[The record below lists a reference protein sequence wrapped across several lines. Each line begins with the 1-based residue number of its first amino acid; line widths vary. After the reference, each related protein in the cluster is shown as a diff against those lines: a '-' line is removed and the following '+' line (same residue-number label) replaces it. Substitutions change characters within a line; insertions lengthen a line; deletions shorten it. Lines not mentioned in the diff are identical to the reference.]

1 MTIFIVSL
9 ALFADRASFLPH
21 TIDFALP
28 EGYQRKAS
36 HHHRRK
42 SSGQRATLFG
52 RLPGSQTA
60 TPTSASASTSA
71 STSTATTA
79 TTSAAASN
87 HASGSTVAGRRPSS
101 LRDQGRIFSCPDYSS
116 SGIEVTSQQ
125 PRLLAPSDPHS
136 PRWGSPGAFNQPKA
150 QALAPPSS
158 SILNHALGQESA
170 SELSRTEPTVL
181 PPSPVRPSIEPGSQP
196 NQESVFESAEWTVQ
210 PSEQGNG
217 GLLNAIR
224 SAVDWPYMKDKL
236 WVGTLGMP
244 TDALHEKQKE
254 AIAEKLAADY
264 EALTIFVSDNDFDS
278 HYLHFCKMILWPV
291 FHYQI
296 PDNPKSKAYEDHS
309 WIFYR
314 RVNYNFA
321 KELIKNWKRGDVI
334 WVHDYHLLLVPAM
347 VRKEIPDAQI
357 GIFLHVAFPSSEV
370 FRCLSVR
377 VELLKGMLGANLIG
391 FQTQEYCHHF
401 LQTCSRLLNVE
412 ATKDG
417 VQLED
422 RFVNVGT
429 FPIGIDPVSLDIRRQ
444 CGEVKSWINI
454 LQEKFKGKRLI
465 VARDKLD
472 NVRGVRQKLL
482 AYELFLNK
490 YPHWRDSVVLIQ
502 VASTTTEQPELEA
515 SVSDIATRINS
526 VHSNLAH
533 QPLIFHKQDLLFDQY
548 LALISVADV
557 FMVTSLREGM
567 NLTSH
572 EFIHCQDGLLSSS
585 KHGPLIL
592 SEFTGSAS
600 IFNYHPLLVNPWN
613 YQECADAIN
622 TALEMS
628 PETRLAQWTRLNTTA
643 KDHVTTRWVNNFT
656 EALDRAYR
664 QHSTRETVA
673 VPRLSIPN
681 LCNAYRTSSRRLL
694 ILDYE
699 GTLVSWG
706 QPTST
711 VLTTPQRAID
721 TLTDLLE
728 DPLNTVYVMSS
739 RMPEDMER
747 LFSRVPGL
755 GLIAENGCFV
765 RPPPMLSPTPSP
777 PTTGTFVTSNWIR
790 LIDMTKMN
798 DWKLS
803 LSPMLRYFQ
812 ERTEGS
818 WIEETHAS
826 LIFHYE
832 RAEDSQSAERHASEC
847 ANNVN
852 DSCGNHSL
860 RAIQM
865 DGCVVAGPVEPNKGT
880 AANVVFSTYTRRESR
895 RSSSAGS
902 ASSAKQGMAI
912 EWKSETEDNDEDVP
926 DFILVIGDGRDD
938 EPAFRWANEL
948 GEEKKVKNVMTVTLG
963 FKNTEAMATLNQGV
977 TGKLVDISQRR
988 DSASLAQKLSYIPAS
1003 NGE

>member
-9 ALFADRASFLPH
+9 FLPH

-28 EGYQRKAS
+28 EGYQLRKSS

-52 RLPGSQTA
+52 RIPSQSA
-60 TPTSASASTSA
+60 TPASASASASTPTQASKSA
-71 STSTATTA
+71 TA
-79 TTSAAASN
+79 
-87 HASGSTVAGRRPSS
+87 HRPSS
-101 LRDQGRIFSCPDYSS
+101 SRDQGRIFSLPDYSS
-116 SGIEVTSQQ
+116 SGIEIESPE

-158 SILNHALGQESA
+158 SILNHTQGRLKGQAQESA
-170 SELSRTEPTVL
+170 SELSKTQPVL
-181 PPSPVRPSIEPGSQP
+181 IPAQAQPPSGQAPPLSQDK
-196 NQESVFESAEWTVQ
+196 VFESAEWTVQ

-224 SAVDWPYMKDKL
+224 SAVDWPYMKDKI

-244 TDALHEKQKE
+244 TDALHDKQKD
-254 AIAEKLAADY
+254 AIAEKLAADC

-278 HYLHFCKMILWPV
+278 HYSHFCKMILWPV

-309 WIFYR
+309 WVYYR

-321 KELIKNWKRGDVI
+321 QEIIKNWKRGDVI
-334 WVHDYHLLLVPAM
+334 WVHDYHLLLVPDM

-377 VELLKGMLGANLIG
+377 MELLKGMLGANLIG

-444 CGEVKSWINI
+444 CGEVKSWIRI
-454 LQEKFKGKRLI
+454 LQNKFKGKRLI

-482 AYELFLNK
+482 AFELFLNK

-572 EFIHCQDGLLSSS
+572 EFIHCQDGLLSPS

-600 IFNYHPLLVNPWN
+600 IFHYHPLLVNPWN

-622 TALEMS
+622 TALEM
-628 PETRLAQWTRLNTTA
+628 PAATRQAQWTRLNTTA

-656 EALDRAYR
+656 SALNDAYY
-664 QHSTRETVA
+664 QQSTRETVA

-681 LCNAYRTSSRRLL
+681 LCDTYRTSTRRLL

-699 GTLVSWG
+699 GTLASWG
-706 QPTST
+706 QPTNT

-728 DPLNTVYVMSS
+728 DPFNTVYVMSS

-765 RPPPMLSPTPSP
+765 RPPPASSPIPSP
-777 PTTGTFVTSNWIR
+777 PSKSLGTTEWIR
-790 LIDMTKMN
+790 LIDMSKMN

-803 LSPMLRYFQ
+803 LSPMLSYFQ
-812 ERTEGS
+812 ERTDGS

-832 RAEDSQSAERHASEC
+832 RADDPTSAERHASEC

-852 DSCGNHSL
+852 DSCGNHGL
-860 RAIQM
+860 RAVQA

-880 AANVVFSTYTRRESR
+880 AAGVVLSAYTRRESR

-902 ASSAKQGMAI
+902 TNSVKHGMAGEI
-912 EWKSETEDNDEDVP
+912 DDMDEDAP
-926 DFILVIGDGRDD
+926 DFILIIGDGRDD
-938 EPAFRWANEL
+938 EPAFRWANRL

-963 FKNTEAMATLNQGV
+963 SKNTEAKATLTQGV
-977 TGKLVDISQRR
+977 TGMHTHPNFH
-988 DSASLAQKLSYIPAS
+988 Y
-1003 NGE
+1003 

>member
-9 ALFADRASFLPH
+9 FLPH

-79 TTSAAASN
+79 ATFTTLSN

-196 NQESVFESAEWTVQ
+196 SQESVFESAEWTVQ

-244 TDALHEKQKE
+244 TDALHDKQKE

-264 EALTIFVSDNDFDS
+264 ESLTIFVSDNDFDS

-429 FPIGIDPVSLDIRRQ
+429 FPIGIDPVSLDIRRHI
-444 CGEVKSWINI
+444 S
-454 LQEKFKGKRLI
+454 
-465 VARDKLD
+465 
-472 NVRGVRQKLL
+472 
-482 AYELFLNK
+482 
-490 YPHWRDSVVLIQ
+490 
-502 VASTTTEQPELEA
+502 TTEQPELEA

-628 PETRLAQWTRLNTTA
+628 PDTRLAQWTRLNNTA

-832 RAEDSQSAERHASEC
+832 RAEDPQSAERHASEC

-902 ASSAKQGMAI
+902 VSSARQGMAI

-977 TGKLVDISQRR
+977 TGALSCLGKLVDISQRR

>member
-9 ALFADRASFLPH
+9 FLPH

-28 EGYQRKAS
+28 EGHQRRSS

-52 RLPGSQTA
+52 RAGGSQPP
-60 TPTSASASTSA
+60 TPASASTPVPA
-71 STSTATTA
+71 
-79 TTSAAASN
+79 
-87 HASGSTVAGRRPSS
+87 STVAGRRPSS
-101 LRDQGRIFSCPDYSS
+101 SRDQGQIFSYPGYSS
-116 SGIEVTSQQ
+116 SGIEAASPKPQ
-125 PRLLAPSDPHS
+125 LLAPSDPHS

-158 SILNHALGQESA
+158 SILSHSQGQLKRLGQEYA
-170 SELSRTEPTVL
+170 SELSKIEPVL
-181 PPSPVRPSIEPGSQP
+181 LSSPVRPSTVEKPQVT
-196 NQESVFESAEWTVQ
+196 QDKVFESAEWTVQ

-244 TDALHEKQKE
+244 TDALQDKQKE
-254 AIAEKLAADY
+254 AIAEKLAADC

-309 WIFYR
+309 WIYYR

-321 KELIKNWKRGDVI
+321 KEIVKNWKRGDVV

-412 ATKDG
+412 ATKEG

-444 CGEVKSWINI
+444 CGEVKSWIRI
-454 LQEKFKGKRLI
+454 LQEKFRGKRLI

-482 AYELFLNK
+482 SYELFLNK
-490 YPHWRDSVVLIQ
+490 YPHWRDSVVLVQ

-622 TALEMS
+622 TALEMP
-628 PETRLAQWTRLNTTA
+628 PEARLAQWTRLNNTA

-656 EALDRAYR
+656 DALDHAYR

-681 LCNAYRTSSRRLL
+681 LCDAYRASTRRLL

-699 GTLVSWG
+699 GTLVTWG

-728 DPLNTVYVMSS
+728 DPFNTVYVMSS

-765 RPPPMLSPTPSP
+765 RPPPMASPTPSP
-777 PTTGTFVTSNWIR
+777 PTTSTLVSPDWIR
-790 LIDMTKMN
+790 LIDMSKMK
-798 DWKLS
+798 DWKQS

-852 DSCGNHSL
+852 DSCGNHGL
-860 RAIQM
+860 RAIQT
-865 DGCVVAGPVEPNKGT
+865 DGCVTAGPVEPNKGT
-880 AANVVFSTYTRRESR
+880 AASVVYSSYMRRESR

-902 ASSAKQGMAI
+902 TGSVKHGMAI
-912 EWKSETEDNDEDVP
+912 DWKSETDDMDEEVP

-948 GEEKKVKNVMTVTLG
+948 GEEKKVKHVMTVTLG
-963 FKNTEAMATLNQGV
+963 LKNTEAMATLTQGV
-977 TGKLVDISQRR
+977 TGALSCLGKLVDISQRR
-988 DSASLAQKLSYIPAS
+988 DSASLAQQLSYIPAS
-1003 NGE
+1003 SGE

>member
-1 MTIFIVSL
+1 QPV
-9 ALFADRASFLPH
+9 
-21 TIDFALP
+21 
-28 EGYQRKAS
+28 
-36 HHHRRK
+36 
-42 SSGQRATLFG
+42 
-52 RLPGSQTA
+52 
-60 TPTSASASTSA
+60 
-71 STSTATTA
+71 
-79 TTSAAASN
+79 
-87 HASGSTVAGRRPSS
+87 
-101 LRDQGRIFSCPDYSS
+101 
-116 SGIEVTSQQ
+116 IEE
-125 PRLLAPSDPHS
+125 
-136 PRWGSPGAFNQPKA
+136 K
-150 QALAPPSS
+150 PP
-158 SILNHALGQESA
+158 QDK
-170 SELSRTEPTVL
+170 
-181 PPSPVRPSIEPGSQP
+181 
-196 NQESVFESAEWTVQ
+196 VFESAEWTIQ

-244 TDALHEKQKE
+244 TDALHDKQKE

-264 EALTIFVSDNDFDS
+264 EALTIFASDNDFDS

-296 PDNPKSKAYEDHS
+296 PDNPKNKAYEDHS
-309 WIFYR
+309 WIYYR
-314 RVNYNFA
+314 RVNFNFA
-321 KELIKNWKRGDVI
+321 REIVRNWKRGDVI
-334 WVHDYHLLLVPAM
+334 WVHDYHLLLVPDM

-377 VELLKGMLGANLIG
+377 MELLKGMLGANLIG

-417 VQLED
+417 VQLVD

-444 CGEVKSWINI
+444 CGEVKSWIRI
-454 LQEKFKGKRLI
+454 LQNKFKGKKLI

-482 AYELFLNK
+482 AFELFLNK
-490 YPHWRDSVVLIQ
+490 YPQWKDSVVLIQ

-572 EFIHCQDGLLSSS
+572 EFIHCQDGLLCPS

-600 IFNYHPLLVNPWN
+600 LFNYHPLLVNPWN

-628 PETRLAQWTRLNTTA
+628 ADTRLAQWTRLNTTA

-656 EALDRAYR
+656 SALDSAYR
-664 QHSTRETVA
+664 QQSTRETVA

-681 LCNAYRTSSRRLL
+681 LCDSYRATTRRLL

-699 GTLVSWG
+699 GTLATWG

-728 DPLNTVYVMSS
+728 DPCNTVYVMSS

-765 RPPPMLSPTPSP
+765 RPPPATSQTPSP
-777 PTTGTFVTSNWIR
+777 RTSNTIAATDWIR

-832 RAEDSQSAERHASEC
+832 RAEDSPSAERHASEC

-852 DSCGNHSL
+852 DSCGNHGL
-860 RAIQM
+860 RAVQA

-880 AANVVFSTYTRRESR
+880 AAGVVFAAYMRRESR

-902 ASSAKQGMAI
+902 ASSVKQGMAI
-912 EWKSETEDNDEDVP
+912 DWKGEADEVDEDTP

-948 GEEKKVKNVMTVTLG
+948 GEERKVKNIMTVTLG
-963 FKNTEAMATLNQGV
+963 SKNTEAMATLTQGV
-977 TGKLVDISQRR
+977 TGALSCLGKLVDISQRR
-988 DSASLAQKLSYIPAS
+988 DSTSLAQQLTYIPAS
-1003 NGE
+1003 NGD

>member
-9 ALFADRASFLPH
+9 FLPH

-28 EGYQRKAS
+28 EGHQRRSS

-52 RLPGSQTA
+52 RAGGSQPP
-60 TPTSASASTSA
+60 TPASASTPVPA
-71 STSTATTA
+71 
-79 TTSAAASN
+79 
-87 HASGSTVAGRRPSS
+87 STVAGRRPSS
-101 LRDQGRIFSCPDYSS
+101 SRDQGQIFSYPGYSS
-116 SGIEVTSQQ
+116 SGIEAASPKPQ
-125 PRLLAPSDPHS
+125 LLAPSDPHS

-158 SILNHALGQESA
+158 SILSHSQGQLKRLGQEYA
-170 SELSRTEPTVL
+170 SELSKIEPVL
-181 PPSPVRPSIEPGSQP
+181 LSSPVRPSTVEKPQVT
-196 NQESVFESAEWTVQ
+196 QDKVFESAEWTVQ

-244 TDALHEKQKE
+244 TDALQDKQKE
-254 AIAEKLAADY
+254 AIAEKLAADC

-309 WIFYR
+309 WIYYR

-321 KELIKNWKRGDVI
+321 KEIVKNWKRGDVV

-347 VRKEIPDAQI
+347 
-357 GIFLHVAFPSSEV
+357 
-370 FRCLSVR
+370 
-377 VELLKGMLGANLIG
+377 
-391 FQTQEYCHHF
+391 
-401 LQTCSRLLNVE
+401 
-412 ATKDG
+412 
-417 VQLED
+417 
-422 RFVNVGT
+422 
-429 FPIGIDPVSLDIRRQ
+429 
-444 CGEVKSWINI
+444 
-454 LQEKFKGKRLI
+454 EKFRGKRLI

-482 AYELFLNK
+482 SYELFLNK
-490 YPHWRDSVVLIQ
+490 YPHWRDSVVLVQ

-622 TALEMS
+622 TALEMP
-628 PETRLAQWTRLNTTA
+628 PEARLAQWTRLNNTA

-656 EALDRAYR
+656 DALDHAYR

-681 LCNAYRTSSRRLL
+681 LCDAYRASTRRLL

-699 GTLVSWG
+699 GTLVTWG

-728 DPLNTVYVMSS
+728 DPFNTVYVMSS

-765 RPPPMLSPTPSP
+765 RPPPMASPTPSP
-777 PTTGTFVTSNWIR
+777 PTTSTLVSPDWIR
-790 LIDMTKMN
+790 LIDMSKMK
-798 DWKLS
+798 DWKQS

-852 DSCGNHSL
+852 DSCGNHGL
-860 RAIQM
+860 RAIQT
-865 DGCVVAGPVEPNKGT
+865 DGCVTAGPVEPNKGT
-880 AANVVFSTYTRRESR
+880 AASVVYSSYMRRESR

-902 ASSAKQGMAI
+902 TGSVKHGMAI
-912 EWKSETEDNDEDVP
+912 DWKSETDDMDEEVP

-948 GEEKKVKNVMTVTLG
+948 GEEKKVKHVMTVTLG
-963 FKNTEAMATLNQGV
+963 LKNTEAMATLTQGV
-977 TGKLVDISQRR
+977 TGALSCLGKLVDISQRR
-988 DSASLAQKLSYIPAS
+988 DSASLAQQLSYIPAS
-1003 NGE
+1003 SGE

>member
-9 ALFADRASFLPH
+9 FLPH

-79 TTSAAASN
+79 ATFTTLSN

-196 NQESVFESAEWTVQ
+196 SQESVFESAEWTVQ

-244 TDALHEKQKE
+244 TDALHDKQKE

-264 EALTIFVSDNDFDS
+264 ESLTIFVSDNDFDS

-347 VRKEIPDAQI
+347 VPLRPRGIAQGDARRKPDWFPDS
-357 GIFLHVAFPSSEV
+357 GI
-370 FRCLSVR
+370 LSP
-377 VELLKGMLGANLIG
+377 
-391 FQTQEYCHHF
+391 F

-628 PETRLAQWTRLNTTA
+628 PETRLAQWTRLNNTA

-832 RAEDSQSAERHASEC
+832 RAEDPQSAERHASEC

-902 ASSAKQGMAI
+902 VSSARQGMAI

-977 TGKLVDISQRR
+977 TGALSCLGKLVDISQRR